1 MKTFMA
7 VYLGTAPGA
16 QSKMSAWNQLD
27 EATRNQRMMT
37 GMKAWQDW
45 QIKHADII
53 VQQGGPLGKTKRVD
67 TGGVSDTANAM
78 TGYVVLRADSH
89 EAAAQ
94 LFRNHPHFTNFP
106 GEAVEI
112 MECLPMPG
120 MD

>member
-16 QSKMSAWNQLD
+16 QSMMSAWNKLD
-27 EATRNQRMMT
+27 EATRNQRIAA

-45 QIKHADII
+45 QISHADII

-67 TGGVSDTANAM
+67 ARGVADTANAM

-89 EAAAQ
+89 EAAAH
-94 LFRNHPHFTNFP
+94 LFKNHPHFTMFP
-106 GEAVEI
+106 GESVEI

-120 MD
+120 

>member
-16 QSKMSAWNQLD
+16 QSENSAWGKLD
-27 EATRNQRMMT
+27 EATRNERAAA

-53 VQQGGPLGKTKRVD
+53 VQDGGPLGKTKRANPNGIAD
-67 TGGVSDTANAM
+67 AKNAM
-78 TGYVVLRADSH
+78 TGYVVVRADSH
-89 EAAAQ
+89 EAAAL
-94 LFRNHPHFTNFP
+94 LFENHPHFTMFP

-120 MD
+120 R